1 MKRSKNSLVILLII
15 TVVHPWLMQN
25 LSLGSLYMLYD
36 RTYMQSPRELFK
48 RSFCDQLI
56 IFLVSCF
63 VLQAVSSLFFGAQ
76 LVNDFVGF
84 GYNNL
89 IKGYFW
95 TIITYASVHDG
106 PLHLILNLLGIH
118 FIGRPVEDFIG
129 NRKFKFLVLS
139 SVLLG
144 AIIWILFNKSGFQ
157 YLVGS
162 SAIVLACLCTF
173 CLFQPN
179 QPITLLLFF
188 ILPVRIKP
196 KWILLGTLGLEIYGF
211 VNSEILG
218 NGMIAHSAHLGG
230 MLCGAFTYLVVQEKL
245 VFPFRFTFT
254 TPGTASSQ
262 SRHNRHLSKKFRV
275 NFGENVSIKEET
287 DRILDKINEKGF
299 GSLTELE
306 KETLEK
312 AKKLLGKD

>member
-1 MKRSKNSLVILLII
+1 
-15 TVVHPWLMQN
+15 
-25 LSLGSLYMLYD
+25 MLYD

-56 IFLVSCF
+56 IYLISCF
-63 VLQAVSSLFFGAQ
+63 VLQAVLSLYFGAQ
-76 LVNDFVGF
+76 LINELIGF

-89 IKGYFW
+89 IKGYLW
-95 TIITYASVHDG
+95 TFITYASAHDS

-118 FIGRPVEDFIG
+118 FIGRPVEEIIG
-129 NRKFKFLVLS
+129 NRKFKYLVLS
-139 SVLLG
+139 SVLFG
-144 AIIWILFNKSGFQ
+144 AIIWVSFNNSGYQ

-173 CLFQPN
+173 CLLQPN
-179 QPITLLLFF
+179 HPITLLLFF

-196 KWILLGTLGLEIYGF
+196 KWVLLGTLGLEIYGF

-230 MLCGAFTYLVVQEKL
+230 MACGAVIYLVVQGKL
-245 VFPFRFTFT
+245 VFPFRFTFSRSLK
-254 TPGTASSQ
+254 GSSQ
-262 SRHNRHLSKKFRV
+262 SGHNHNLFKKTKKFRV
-275 NFGENVSIKEET
+275 NFGESVSIKEET

-299 GSLTELE
+299 GSLTDSE

-312 AKKLLGKD
+312 AKKLLGKG

>member
-1 MKRSKNSLVILLII
+1 
-15 TVVHPWLMQN
+15 MQN
-25 LSLGSLYMLYD
+25 LSLDSLYMLYD

-56 IFLVSCF
+56 IFLISCF

-89 IKGYFW
+89 SKGYFW

-118 FIGRPVEDFIG
+118 FIGRPVEGFIG
-129 NRKFKFLVLS
+129 NRKFKYLVLS

-144 AIIWILFNKSGFQ
+144 AIIWILFNNSGYQ

-196 KWILLGTLGLEIYGF
+196 KWVLLGTLGLEIYGF

-230 MLCGAFTYLVVQEKL
+230 MICGALTYLLVQGKL

-254 TPGTASSQ
+254 RSGTGSPQ
-262 SRHNRHLSKKFRV
+262 SRHNRHSPRKVKKFRV

-287 DRILDKINEKGF
+287 DRILDKINDKGF
-299 GSLTELE
+299 GSLTESE

>member
-1 MKRSKNSLVILLII
+1 
-15 TVVHPWLMQN
+15 
-25 LSLGSLYMLYD
+25 MLYD

-56 IFLVSCF
+56 IYLISCF
-63 VLQAVSSLFFGAQ
+63 VLQAVLSLFFGAQ
-76 LVNDFVGF
+76 FINELIGF

-89 IKGYFW
+89 IKGYLW
-95 TIITYASVHDG
+95 TFISYASAHDS

-118 FIGRPVEDFIG
+118 FIGRPVEEFIG
-129 NRKFKFLVLS
+129 NRKFKYLVLS
-139 SVLLG
+139 SVLFG
-144 AIIWILFNKSGFQ
+144 SIIWVFFNNSGYQ

-173 CLFQPN
+173 CLLQPN
-179 QPITLLLFF
+179 HPITLLLFF

-196 KWILLGTLGLEIYGF
+196 KWVLLGTLGLEIYGF

-230 MLCGAFTYLVVQEKL
+230 MACGAVIYLVVQGKL
-245 VFPFRFTFT
+245 VFPFRFTFDRSLK
-254 TPGTASSQ
+254 GSSQ
-262 SRHNRHLSKKFRV
+262 SGHNHNLFKKTKKFRV
-275 NFGENVSIKEET
+275 NFGESVSIKEET

-299 GSLTELE
+299 GSLTDSE

-312 AKKLLGKD
+312 AKKLLGKG

>member
-1 MKRSKNSLVILLII
+1 
-15 TVVHPWLMQN
+15 MQN

-56 IFLVSCF
+56 IFLISCF
-63 VLQAVSSLFFGAQ
+63 VLQAVLSLFFGSP
-76 LVNDFVGF
+76 LVNNFVGF

-89 IKGYFW
+89 TKGYFW

-129 NRKFKFLVLS
+129 NRKFKYLVLS

-144 AIIWILFNKSGFQ
+144 AVIWILFNKFEYQ

-179 QPITLLLFF
+179 
-188 ILPVRIKP
+188 
-196 KWILLGTLGLEIYGF
+196 
-211 VNSEILG
+211 
-218 NGMIAHSAHLGG
+218 
-230 MLCGAFTYLVVQEKL
+230 
-245 VFPFRFTFT
+245 
-254 TPGTASSQ
+254 
-262 SRHNRHLSKKFRV
+262 RV

-287 DRILDKINEKGF
+287 DRILDKINDKGF
-299 GSLTELE
+299 GSLTESE

-312 AKKLLGKD
+312 AKKLLGKE

>member
-1 MKRSKNSLVILLII
+1 
-15 TVVHPWLMQN
+15 
-25 LSLGSLYMLYD
+25 MLYD
-36 RTYMQSPRELFK
+36 RTYMQTPRELFK

-56 IFLVSCF
+56 IFLITCF
-63 VLQAVSSLFFGAQ
+63 VLQAVSSLFFGPQ
-76 LVNDFVGF
+76 LVNELIGF
-84 GYNNL
+84 GYNNF
-89 IKGYFW
+89 INGFFW
-95 TIITYASVHDG
+95 TIITHAVVHDG

-129 NRKFKFLVLS
+129 NRKFKYLVFS
-139 SVLLG
+139 SVLFG
-144 AIIWILFNKSGFQ
+144 AIIWISFNNSEYQ

-196 KWILLGTLGLEIYGF
+196 KWVLFGTLGLEIYGF

-218 NGMIAHSAHLGG
+218 NGVIAHSAHLGG
-230 MLCGAFTYLVVQEKL
+230 MACGALTYLLVQGKL
-245 VFPFRFTFT
+245 VLPFRFTFT
-254 TPGTASSQ
+254 RSGAGTSY
-262 SRHNRHLSKKFRV
+262 SRHNRYLPKNTKKFRV
-275 NFGENVSIKEET
+275 NFGENASIKKET

-299 GSLTELE
+299 GSLTDSE